1 MRACVCVCVCV
12 FPSGRY
18 LMCIARDEDFNI
30 SFWVCGFAC
39 LCLCACVNLCACVF
53 VYTGELDGTAIE
65 TSITGRV
72 YIYINFAP
80 FFFLPHLCIFH
91 HPKFLCRV
99 AYSSADFCKYF
110 AENLPDYRKYIYT
123 YICIYT
129 HTYIYIY
136 IYVKH
141 SVFFW
146 QTVLTG
152 FARLLSNFEF
162 SRTR

>member
-1 MRACVCVCVCV
+1 MFVFVRVCEFVRVCFCIYRRAGWYCN
-12 FPSGRY
+12 R
-18 LMCIARDEDFNI
+18 DFNHRQGI
-30 SFWVCGFAC
+30 
-39 LCLCACVNLCACVF
+39 
-53 VYTGELDGTAIE
+53 
-65 TSITGRV
+65 
-72 YIYINFAP
+72 YIY
-80 FFFLPHLCIFH
+80 FFCPLSFSPSLHLSSSQAS
-91 HPKFLCRV
+91 LCRF

-141 SVFFW
+141 SVFFC